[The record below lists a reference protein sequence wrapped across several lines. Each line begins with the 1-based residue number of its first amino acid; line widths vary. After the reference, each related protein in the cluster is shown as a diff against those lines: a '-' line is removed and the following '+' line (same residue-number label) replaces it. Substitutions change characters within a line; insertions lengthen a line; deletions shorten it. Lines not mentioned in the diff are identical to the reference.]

1 MLTTV
6 AKAFQVLSLFTP
18 TRPVWGATS
27 VAAELGLKK
36 STAHDLLGSL
46 AELGMLHRQGG
57 QYTAGLKLLSLA
69 RSAEGTFPWL
79 DATRR
84 EMVTLAAQ
92 TGEAIHLSTLQGYR
106 LLDLEEVQG
115 VGAVRVVFDSQMPP
129 HCTAMGKV
137 LLSDVPPEE
146 LARLTSNYT
155 LRALTPN
162 SITTADE
169 LHGELARVA
178 EQGYAYDVEEVY
190 EGVCCI
196 AVPVRSERGKTL
208 ASISVSAPAF
218 RFYKHKDELRSAV
231 LAAGARLSSA
241 LSSPAPSTSAHSNSA
256 HNSLTSNRT

>member
-1 MLTTV
+1 MLSTV

-18 TRPVWGATS
+18 ARPVWGATS
-27 VAAELGLKK
+27 VAAELKLKK

-69 RSAEGTFPWL
+69 RSAEGSFPWL

-92 TGEAIHLSTLQGYR
+92 TGEAIHLSVLQGYR

-115 VGAVRVVFDSQMPP
+115 SGAVRVVLESHMPP

-137 LLSDVPPEE
+137 LLSELPAPEV
-146 LARLTSNYT
+146 ARLTSNYQ
-155 LRALTPN
+155 LRALTAN

-178 EQGYAYDVEEVY
+178 QQGYAYDVEEVY

-196 AVPVRSERGKTL
+196 AVPVRGERGPAL

-231 LAAGARLSSA
+231 LAAGARLSA
-241 LSSPAPSTSAHSNSA
+241 TLGRPLPG
-256 HNSLTSNRT
+256 